1 MNAFAPDGHARRAD
15 LFAAT
20 AARHQTHCG
29 TRASRPGASRPS
41 GAPIP
46 APRLPPD
53 SNARDGDEVPGAVDA
68 LRRPGSGVGSWGSKG
83 GAASPC
89 QTAVFNTAWAGLG
102 TLRVPDSSPASAPD
116 GLRMRKSRVGGI
128 SIPYT
133 ERPDPSGVNSPDRG
147 DFPRVPAPSRSRI
160 GLRRRRLHRLP
171 TSAKRRFARRL
182 KRAFDEAR
190 SSTAGA
196 SLDARAG
203 SLSEEDSTILRIALL
218 DQADSGLLSFGGLG

>member
-1 MNAFAPDGHARRAD
+1 MNAFVPDGHARRAD

-89 QTAVFNTAWAGLG
+89 QTAVFNTAWAGSPALAASNKPVADVSESR
-102 TLRVPDSSPASAPD
+102 LRPPPMRWRSTPANAPGNPFTGPREARPAAGRRPAMPGRSCTREPDRRLIPASAPVD
-116 GLRMRKSRVGGI
+116 GHGHQVRLMVDQPELRVSSRV
-128 SIPYT
+128 
-133 ERPDPSGVNSPDRG
+133 SPRLVVLP
-147 DFPRVPAPSRSRI
+147 FT
-160 GLRRRRLHRLP
+160 LR
-171 TSAKRRFARRL
+171 
-182 KRAFDEAR
+182 
-190 SSTAGA
+190 
-196 SLDARAG
+196 
-203 SLSEEDSTILRIALL
+203 
-218 DQADSGLLSFGGLG
+218 